1 MWGLT
6 YTMIDLHCH
15 ALFDIDDGAMDFDA
29 MAKMLSIAY
38 DDGIRDI
45 CFTPHFKQYV
55 FENDDDILSY
65 SQKIATNF
73 KLALEY
79 ASEHYPDMNL
89 HLGNEIMFHHDIVS
103 SISSKQCLP
112 IAGTSYVLIEFK
124 PSTPFFEMRSAL
136 SNLLRKGFFPVLA
149 HVERYC
155 DLVSDFSKV
164 RELSELGVLIQVN
177 ASSILKFKFG
187 KSARFIKKL
196 FKNSLVDLIATDA
209 HDAEHY
215 APLMSGAVAIISRK
229 YGEQIAKKVSCTMP
243 KMILSNQK
251 KH

>member
-1 MWGLT
+1 MT
-6 YTMIDLHCH
+6 DLHCH

-29 MAKMLSIAY
+29 MTKMLSIAY
-38 DDGIRDI
+38 DDGIRNI

-73 KLALEY
+73 KLALDH
-79 ASEHYPDMNL
+79 ASERYPDMNL
-89 HLGNEIMFHHDIVS
+89 YLGNEIMFHHDIVD
-103 SISSKQCLP
+103 SISSKKCLT

-124 PSTPFFEMRSAL
+124 PNTPFFEMRSAL
-136 SNLLRKGFFPVLA
+136 SNLLRKGFFPILA

-155 DLVSDFSKV
+155 DLISDFSKV
-164 RELSELGVLIQVN
+164 CELSELGVLIQVN
-177 ASSILKFKFG
+177 TSSILKFKFG

-196 FKNSLVDLIATDA
+196 FKYSLVDLIATDA

-215 APLMSGAVAIISRK
+215 APLMSSAVAIISKK
-229 YGEQIAKKVSCTMP
+229 YGEKVAKNVSCTTP